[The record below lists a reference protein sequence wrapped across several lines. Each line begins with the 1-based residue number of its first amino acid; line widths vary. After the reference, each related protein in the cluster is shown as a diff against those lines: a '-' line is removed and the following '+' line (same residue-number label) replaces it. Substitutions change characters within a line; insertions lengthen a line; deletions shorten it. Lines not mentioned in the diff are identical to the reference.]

1 MLNFNEIIDD
11 IESLPPLSDTA
22 KEIEKIFHG
31 DEENISIIAL
41 VKVIESDVA
50 LTANILKIL
59 NAPIYGFSRQI
70 SSVSQAV
77 TLLGTRMVYGIV
89 MKFVVEQTIIANLRP
104 YGVSAARFNNV
115 SHLQSRFVSQWFS
128 KIDLKLAQDLAPL
141 ALIMESGKLVVSK
154 EIVKKGIIKQFHDAL
169 SKAPSELKYEVNT
182 FGSSSYFISGL
193 LFEHWNLDPFYVAV
207 LKGLD
212 FEREFDHPN
221 YHRSIEILD
230 ITRTAINIHHVLSK
244 DAIKEA
250 AVLVKN
256 AGLDVEHFIHTVKQM
271 RAKLQGK

>member
-1 MLNFNEIIDD
+1 MLDFKSIVDD

-22 KEIEKIFHG
+22 KRLQEIFSG
-31 DEENISIIAL
+31 DEEEISIITL
-41 VKVIESDVA
+41 VRAIESDAA

-59 NAPIYGFSRQI
+59 NSPIYGFSRQI

-89 MKFVVEQTIIANLRP
+89 MKFVVEQTIIANIRP
-104 YGVSAARFNNV
+104 YGVTAARLNNV

-154 EIVKKGIIKQFHDAL
+154 EIVKNGMIKQFHEAL
-169 SKAPSELKYEVNT
+169 ERSPSELEHEMAT
-182 FGSSSYFISGL
+182 FGSTSYFVSGL

-212 FEREFDHPN
+212 FEYEFDHPDFK
-221 YHRSIEILD
+221 RSIEVLD
-230 ITRTAINIHHVLSK
+230 IVRTAVNIHNVLN
-244 DAIKEA
+244 KEA
-250 AVLVKN
+250 VKKAALLVKN
-256 AGLDVEHFIHTVKQM
+256 AGMDVEHFVHTVKQI

>member
-1 MLNFNEIIDD
+1 MLDFKTIVDD

-22 KEIEKIFHG
+22 KKIQEIFST
-31 DEENISIIAL
+31 DEDNISIIAL
-41 VKVIESDVA
+41 VRAIESDAA

-59 NAPIYGFSRQI
+59 NAPIYGFSRRI

-89 MKFVVEQTIIANLRP
+89 MKFVVEQTIVANIRP
-104 YGVSAARFNNV
+104 YGITASRLNNV

-128 KIDLKLAQDLAPL
+128 KIDLRLAQYLAPL

-154 EIVKKGIIKQFHDAL
+154 EIVKNGAIKQFYDGLTQA
-169 SKAPSELKYEVNT
+169 SSELKYEVSV
-182 FGSSSYFISGL
+182 FGSSSYFVSGL

-212 FEREFDHPN
+212 FEYEYDHPD
-221 YHRSIEILD
+221 YKQALEILD
-230 ITRTAINIHHVLSK
+230 IVRTAINIHEVLNKS
-244 DAIKEA
+244 AIKKA
-250 AVLVKN
+250 ALLVEN
-256 AGLDVEHFIHTVKQM
+256 AGLDVEYFVHTVKQV
-271 RAKLQGK
+271 RAKLQEK